1 MRNRYLLLFTFTVF
15 LVIAACTSSRKAMQ
29 IKSSNQYYLYNPGS
43 TFMHPEF
50 SVYHHTDTSSQL
62 FIKFFTDEFLFNQ
75 ANPEQTMQAG
85 LNIKYQLFDITD
97 DKNNPALVDSSTYIR
112 YVEKRNIRKVLLV
125 PLFIK
130 AQAGREYTMKVV
142 SLDINRKATHTAS
155 LYVDKLTTGSVQNY
169 KLIQTQGGAPLFRQ
183 YINSDDLFKIVSNRN
198 RIESL
203 FIRYQKNTLPLPAP
217 AFSATG
223 EKTFTFQTDSSWVF
237 PYNPGQN
244 YNFQTEGLYFIQP
257 DSSKEEG
264 LYLMHFGKYFP
275 KIKTPEAMIEPLEYI
290 TTTTEFRKL
299 KAEPNK
305 KLAVDNYWLKLGG
318 NPDVSRELIRVFYT
332 RMYFA
337 NYYFTS
343 FKEGWKTD
351 RGMIYIIFGQ
361 PNYITKTAASETWE
375 YYNTQSAKSV
385 EFVFDKIPSV
395 YTVNHYVLQRNEY
408 LNGFWRQAVD
418 TWRSGKVYSAE
429 E

>member
-1 MRNRYLLLFTFTVF
+1 MRIRNLLLFTLSVF
-15 LVIAACTSSRKAMQ
+15 FVLTTCTSSRKAMQ

-50 SVYHHTDTSSQL
+50 SFYHQSDTSTQL
-62 FIKFFTDEFLFNQ
+62 YIKFFTDEFLFNQ

-97 DKNNPALVDSSTYIR
+97 DKINPVLVDSSTFIR
-112 YVEKRNIRKVLLV
+112 YVEKRNIRKVLLI

-130 AQAGREYTMKVV
+130 ALAGREYTIRVV
-142 SLDINRKATHTAS
+142 SLDINRKASHTAS
-155 LYVDKLTTGSVQNY
+155 LYVDKLTAGNYQNY
-169 KLIQTQGGAPLFRQ
+169 KLLQTQGGAPLFRS
-183 YINSDDLFKIVSNRN
+183 YITSDDLFKIVSHRN
-198 RIESL
+198 RIETL
-203 FIRYQKNTLPLPAP
+203 FIRYQKNNLPLPAP
-217 AFSATG
+217 AFSMTG
-223 EKTFTFQTDSSWVF
+223 EKVFEFRTDSSWVF
-237 PYNPGQN
+237 PYNLGQN

-257 DSSKEEG
+257 DSSKDEG
-264 LYLMHFGKYFP
+264 LYLMHFGKHFP
-275 KIKTPEAMIEPLEYI
+275 KIKTPESMIEPLEYI

-299 KAEPNK
+299 KAESNK

-332 RMYFA
+332 RTYFA

-361 PNYITKTAASETWE
+361 PNYITKTASSEVWE

-385 EFVFDKIPSV
+385 EFVFDKVPSL
-395 YTVNHYVLQRNEY
+395 YTGNHYLLQRSEY
-408 LNGFWRQAVD
+408 FNSFWRQAVD